1 MLVSEDAT
9 VVLRVRG
16 RKARL
21 MFTTTAVKVP
31 AGRRVSLKLSTRV
44 RHRSLR
50 RGLYRVA
57 VVARDAAGNSATR
70 TVRLR
75 LR

>member
-1 MLVSEDAT
+1 VSEDAL
-9 VVLRVRG
+9 VVLRVMG
-16 RKARL
+16 RRAKPML
-21 MFTTTAVKVP
+21 TTGAVKVP

-44 RHRSLR
+44 RQRKLR
-50 RGLYRVA
+50 RGLYRVT
-57 VVARDAAGNSATR
+57 VVAQDAAGNTATR

>member
-21 MFTTTAVKVP
+21 MLTTTAVKVP

-57 VVARDAAGNSATR
+57 VVARDAAGNTATR